1 MRHCLRRA
9 ALRVGIGPEAGG
21 GLYKGIKQQPAEGV
35 FFKEKF
41 RMPLHRLYEASVRH
55 IHGFGEAVRRYCHGR
70 KLPGK
75 AAYTLMVAAVYLKN
89 GLSGEPGKRGAAGK
103 AYAVGG
109 AVIGRQHFVRR
120 SRKLGWEIL
129 PQSAPEKD
137 IHKLKAAA
145 YAEKGLIL
153 HQGKLKQ
160 QTVLSVAQGA
170 GFRAG
175 ARLLPVEKRRDIL
188 SAGD

>member
-41 RMPLHRLYEASVRH
+41 RMPLHRLYEAPVRH

-75 AAYTLMVAAVYLKN
+75 AVYALVVAAVYLKN
-89 GLSGEPGKRGAAGK
+89 GLSGDPKALVSEPTL
-103 AYAVGG
+103 
-109 AVIGRQHFVRR
+109 
-120 SRKLGWEIL
+120 SE
-129 PQSAPEKD
+129 
-137 IHKLKAAA
+137 
-145 YAEKGLIL
+145 AEAISSSIPTNGSSL
-153 HQGKLKQ
+153 
-160 QTVLSVAQGA
+160 
-170 GFRAG
+170 
-175 ARLLPVEKRRDIL
+175 
-188 SAGD
+188 